1 MTLVPM
7 LADQPKLLDMD
18 LKLHLPLR
26 TPAIELALLLLPML
40 LWVSPLLLSLLLKP
54 EKLYLGLSIWTCQ
67 SCSIANLW
75 E

>member
-54 EKLYLGLSIWTCQ
+54 EKLDLGLSIWTCQ